1 MKKVF
6 ILIIICLILVGCKK
20 GSENR
25 VIDNTNSNIYILIN
39 NKEYVL
45 KLDNNESANEF
56 KKLLPLELSMS
67 DLNNNEKYVYLNK
80 KLVTNEYSPKVI
92 NKGDVML
99 YNDNCLV
106 IFYKS
111 FETNYRY
118 TKLGHID
125 NLDDLNNESVKVI
138 INEKSN

>member
-1 MKKVF
+1 MQ
-6 ILIIICLILVGCKK
+6 K

-67 DLNNNEKYVYLNK
+67 DLNNNEKYVYLDN